1 MTGIPVWKRGMTLAH
16 AVYALL
22 EEAGLG
28 KTPDGTRIRRCALM
42 VPSAIEDAFVDV
54 GNLDPQTALDRAETC
69 LASLR
74 SALSNSLSIRSVPPK
89 DVEDLL
95 SEIGTLEAEI
105 TILRHRRQLDP
116 SSPA

>member
-1 MTGIPVWKRGMTLAH
+1 MTLAH

-54 GNLDPQTALDRAETC
+54 GNLDPQLALDRAEDC
-69 LASLR
+69 LSSLR
-74 SALSNSLSIRSVPPK
+74 SALSNSLSIRSLPLQ

-95 SEIGTLEAEI
+95 SEIETLETEI
-105 TILRHRRQLDP
+105 TILRHSRQHD
-116 SSPA
+116 SRSPA